1 VNAMVDK
8 YPHKLQF
15 NDAGREPFDRIA
27 ALMDFDD
34 WKIAIVYSG
43 DIILQCAEQAVK
55 GNTVIVCETPEFD
68 QLYQNNKEFFK
79 ALCED
84 GVIEWLTPLV
94 LAKSSTPTHD
104 HLAPPSLG

>member
-104 HLAPPSLG
+104 HLAPPPLD

>member
-1 VNAMVDK
+1 MVDK

-104 HLAPPSLG
+104 HLAPPSV

>member
-1 VNAMVDK
+1 MVDK

-104 HLAPPSLG
+104 HLAPPPLD

>member
-1 VNAMVDK
+1 MVDK

-43 DIILQCAEQAVK
+43 DIISQCAEQAVK

-104 HLAPPSLG
+104 HLAPPPLD

>member
-1 VNAMVDK
+1 MNAMVDK

>member
-1 VNAMVDK
+1 MNAMVDK

-94 LAKSSTPTHD
+94 LAKSINPHPMTTPTRR
-104 HLAPPSLG
+104 P

>member
-1 VNAMVDK
+1 MVDK

>member
-34 WKIAIVYSG
+34 WKNAIVYSG
-43 DIILQCAEQAVK
+43 DIIVAMRRTNRQRQ
-55 GNTVIVCETPEFD
+55 
-68 QLYQNNKEFFK
+68 Y
-79 ALCED
+79 
-84 GVIEWLTPLV
+84 
-94 LAKSSTPTHD
+94 
-104 HLAPPSLG
+104 

>member
-34 WKIAIVYSG
+34 WKNAIVYSG
-43 DIILQCAEQAVK
+43 DIICNA
-55 GNTVIVCETPEFD
+55 
-68 QLYQNNKEFFK
+68 QN
-79 ALCED
+79 
-84 GVIEWLTPLV
+84 
-94 LAKSSTPTHD
+94 KSSKAI
-104 HLAPPSLG
+104 LK